1 MGPSPCNV
9 LSKHSQEFVRAL
21 WPCRHT
27 SQPAP
32 PHTCQVW
39 LCRYHNQLH
48 WAAGLPQQTFSQFPH
63 PQIPMTT
70 HAYVWGGQRRKVTF
84 SPYVVLPFEKKW
96 NHPMEITKQ
105 LFSLPCSTCTL
116 STEPDCGGRQ
126 IWVLETMLNS
136 ESRDRCLINICGLNE
151 GLRYSLWWWRLY
163 CRIKFIYLF
172 LSFLNG
178 FSTWII

>member
-1 MGPSPCNV
+1 M
-9 LSKHSQEFVRAL
+9 AL
-21 WPCRHT
+21 QTHK
-27 SQPAP
+27 PAS
-32 PHTCQVW
+32 T
-39 LCRYHNQLH
+39 
-48 WAAGLPQQTFSQFPH
+48 
-63 PQIPMTT
+63 TT
-70 HAYVWGGQRRKVTF
+70 HLSGMTLSVPQPTPLGSGASPADIFTVSTSPNTYDNACICVGGAKEEGYFLSLCCT
-84 SPYVVLPFEKKW
+84 PFEKKW